1 MFNATVSIPAS
12 GEFEAT
18 VHTGLSD
25 EQALITGR
33 IAAYSLSDDEGYAS
47 ATLSDGTERVFVVD
61 WLSGAVVAQRIG

>member
-1 MFNATVSIPAS
+1 VFNATVNIPKS

-25 EQALITGR
+25 EQAMIFGR
-33 IAAYSLSDDEGYAS
+33 TAAYSLADDEGYAS

-61 WLSGAVVAQRIG
+61 WLSGDVVAQVIG